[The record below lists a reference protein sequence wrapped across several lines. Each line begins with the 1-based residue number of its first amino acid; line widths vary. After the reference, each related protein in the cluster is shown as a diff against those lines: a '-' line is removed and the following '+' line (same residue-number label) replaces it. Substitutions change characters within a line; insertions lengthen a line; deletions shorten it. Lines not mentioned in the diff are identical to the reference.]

1 MSSKKRT
8 LSGTAS
14 VPRKKRKSSLETE
27 PTVIGYVNSHKAENN
42 EGPFLSATCIVSGAP
57 RVGVRYHRHSSRCC
71 DVSSGKNGTS
81 IIICA
86 MKWAWHRKYAVI

>member
-27 PTVIGYVNSHKAENN
+27 PTVIRYVNSHKAENN
-42 EGPFLSATCIVSGAP
+42 EGPFLSATCIVIGAP
-57 RVGVRYHRHSSRCC
+57 RVGGSLP
-71 DVSSGKNGTS
+71 
-81 IIICA
+81 
-86 MKWAWHRKYAVI
+86 